1 MKQKVRGI
9 TLKTVGKVS
18 FLCRILEEV
27 SLVRPIYP
35 CTSVK
40 VSECVSLKGLNRF
53 TAANQTLVMGP
64 HSPPGTGE
72 SVAWCTMGHWG
83 SADFSHLHTIEM
95 GATLT
100 QGFVSSI

>member
-1 MKQKVRGI
+1 MKQKVKGI
-9 TLKTVGKVS
+9 KLKIVGIKVG

-35 CTSVK
+35 CTSVE

-72 SVAWCTMGHWG
+72 SVAWCAMGQGGGQQTSHTYRQLKWG
-83 SADFSHLHTIEM
+83 QH
-95 GATLT
+95 
-100 QGFVSSI
+100 